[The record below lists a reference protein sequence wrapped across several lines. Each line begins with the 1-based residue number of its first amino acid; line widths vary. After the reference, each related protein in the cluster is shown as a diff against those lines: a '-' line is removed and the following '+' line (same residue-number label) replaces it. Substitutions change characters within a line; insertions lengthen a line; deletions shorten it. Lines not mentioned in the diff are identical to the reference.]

1 MHINKRTSVDW
12 HKQRVARK
20 LAIAKKQLERYT
32 LATESLIRG
41 EEILNKLGYK
51 PGVKILHKQ
60 FKLCEIDSISIS
72 DTKGTVTMWIKEV
85 KPDPKGYSS
94 WHKVNLSR
102 VSELTEAA
110 KIIYE

>member
-1 MHINKRTSVDW
+1 MHINKYRSLDW
-12 HKQRVARK
+12 HKQHVARK
-20 LAIAKKQLERYT
+20 LATAQKQLKRYET
-32 LATESLIRG
+32 ATESLARG
-41 EEILNKLGYK
+41 EQILKQLGYK

-72 DTKGTVTMWIKEV
+72 DSKGTVTMWIKEL
-85 KPDPKGYSS
+85 KADGYNN